1 MKGKYL
7 YPQPP
12 IAEKYTFLVDQLDN
26 THSLGITSDW
36 NKIEYNLKMMGTEF
50 NQRLEIGLSFLEKGM
65 NETIDLGRYIAVV
78 GINKNKSEGIIRFFD
93 SKLKIER
100 NELFKE
106 IEFIYDKVIAESF
119 ILLYD
124 IMVSDSSSFL
134 DNVELLLV
142 ADS

>member
-1 MKGKYL
+1 MKGPYL

-12 IAEKYTFLVDQLDN
+12 IAEKYSFLVDKLDKS
-26 THSLGITSDW
+26 HCLGITTDW
-36 NKIEYNLKMMGTEF
+36 NKIEYNLKMMGTDF

-65 NETIDLGRYIAVV
+65 NDTIDLGRYIAVV

-100 NELFKE
+100 NELFTE
-106 IEFIYDKVIAESF
+106 IELLYDKIIAESF

-124 IMVSDSSSFL
+124 AMVSDSSSFL
-134 DNVELLLV
+134 DNVELILIEEE
-142 ADS
+142 